1 MLIGES
7 IHRIMQSSRLK
18 KKKKAVND
26 SHVLDNLIGQKYP
39 KAKVQIL
46 L

>member
-7 IHRIMQSSRLK
+7 IHRITLSSRLK
-18 KKKKAVND
+18 KKNEAIND